1 MQEGLLPDFD
11 AFTAAIDARDFDT
24 VAQQVREAITRNQ
37 PEVGLDRLH
46 TFVIKYV
53 RTLCEQHGIAVTR
66 DKPLHSLFGEYVKG
80 LRRNGHLESEMTDR
94 ILKSSISALEAF
106 NAVRN
111 DQSLAHDNP
120 ILNYDESLLIFSHV
134 ANSVRFLKTLDAR
147 IKTKQ
152 LVPQSEHDDDI
163 PF

>member
-1 MQEGLLPDFD
+1 
-11 AFTAAIDARDFDT
+11 
-24 VAQQVREAITRNQ
+24 
-37 PEVGLDRLH
+37 
-46 TFVIKYV
+46 
-53 RTLCEQHGIAVTR
+53 
-66 DKPLHSLFGEYVKG
+66 
-80 LRRNGHLESEMTDR
+80 
-94 ILKSSISALEAF
+94 
-106 NAVRN
+106 VRN